1 MWNTFFLQ
9 KKCEGRFHLNKK
21 LETWMS
27 QTHNTF
33 LGATEVASLSK
44 DFDVDALHRPWN
56 QGIPFKKQA
65 SLLIKIVF

>member
-1 MWNTFFLQ
+1 
-9 KKCEGRFHLNKK
+9 
-21 LETWMS
+21 MS

-44 DFDVDALHRPWN
+44 DFNVDALHRPWN

-65 SLLIKIVF
+65 CLLIKIVF